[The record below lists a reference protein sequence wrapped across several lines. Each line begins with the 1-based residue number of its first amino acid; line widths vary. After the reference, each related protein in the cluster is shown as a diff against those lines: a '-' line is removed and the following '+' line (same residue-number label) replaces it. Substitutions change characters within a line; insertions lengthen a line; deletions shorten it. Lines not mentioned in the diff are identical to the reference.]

1 MRTFI
6 LSLSLISS
14 ILYTAQAQTTPAAQT
29 TDEKVKNLSAL
40 IGAMPK
46 ISGFLDLRYQ
56 YSNET
61 NNYASGRNGFDVRR
75 VYLGMSGAVTKELT
89 YRVLADFET
98 SPKILDA
105 LVEYK
110 PLSFLSLQAG
120 QFKVPLTLENP
131 YSPATL
137 ETADF
142 SQAVTALVTD
152 MDGNKNN
159 GRDIGLAVNG
169 SALAQKGFSLIEYK
183 LAVLNGNVINA
194 VDNNKSKDYLATL
207 YINPIKPLTIGGS
220 YYTGKYGSEATK
232 YTRDRYSVG
241 AKYDDGK
248 LLVRSEYIAGK
259 TATVESSGFYA
270 TAGYYVTSKIQPIL
284 KYDTYKSNN
293 SVSSTPVTNYVA
305 GVNYYLTPKTRL
317 QLNYTHKDYK
327 DPSKSDYDYLVAQLL
342 VSF

>member
-1 MRTFI
+1 MRKII

-14 ILYTAQAQTTPAAQT
+14 FFYTEAQTTTST
-29 TDEKVKNLSAL
+29 TQSTDDKVKNLSTLMA
-40 IGAMPK
+40 AMPK
-46 ISGFLDLRYQ
+46 ITGFLDLRYQ
-56 YSNET
+56 YSNEA

-75 VYLGMSGAVTKELT
+75 VYLGMSGAVTKDLT

-98 SPKILDA
+98 TPKILDA

-110 PLSFLSLQAG
+110 PLSFLSVQAG

-137 ETADF
+137 ETAEF

-152 MDGNKNN
+152 IDGNKNN
-159 GRDIGLAVNG
+159 GRDIGIGING
-169 SALAQKGFSLIEYK
+169 SALAQKGFNLIEYK

-207 YINPIKPLTIGGS
+207 YINALKPLTIGGS
-220 YYTGKYGSEATK
+220 YYTGKYGPEATK

-259 TATVESSGFYA
+259 TAAIESKGFYA
-270 TAGYYVTSKIQPIL
+270 SAAYYVTKKIQPVL
-284 KYDTYKSNN
+284 KYDTYKSN
-293 SVSSTPVTNYVA
+293 SAVATTPITNYIA
-305 GVNYYLTPKTRL
+305 GVNYWITPKSRV

-327 DPSKSDYDYLVAQLL
+327 DTSKSDYDCLVAQLL

>member
-220 YYTGKYGSEATK
+220 YYTGKYGPEATK

-259 TATVESSGFYA
+259 TAAVESSGLYA
-270 TAGYYVTSKIQPIL
+270 TAGYYVTSTIQPVL
-284 KYDTYKSNN
+284 KFDTYNSNS
-293 SVSSTPVTNYVA
+293 SVATTQIFNYIA
-305 GVNYYLTPKTRL
+305 GVNYYVTPKTRL